1 MRISDSLSRAH
12 ARLQQSAN
20 LLDEKT
26 KVLNQ
31 TTNRL
36 DRNFDNRFILLYS
49 AIFIGLVALVVMF
62 LHFFVPSWDEIKQRR
77 QLAEHYNLD
86 LQMCTVDN
94 TAKPC
99 VRVMKKIM
107 QYGENHDLCVIDRN
121 KNEVKPHKGLT
132 SFYYSIFKCSGTGYF
147 LTILHRLP
155 IPTLKPP
162 ITLFR
167 LKNTGSH
174 SANESAYWVRVT
186 FFLELVEEYYL
197 TLDSLVGG

>member
-1 MRISDSLSRAH
+1 MSQQQDPNTEELLMLLLESMKEYRGAINDDRKRLEQFYKSVDKNIVQEFNNALNRSKSGIDANFSDSLSKAH

-99 VRVMKKIM
+99 VRVMKKLCN
-107 QYGENHDLCVIDRN
+107 YGENHDLCVIDP
-121 KNEVKPHKGLT
+121 K
-132 SFYYSIFKCSGTGYF
+132 
-147 LTILHRLP
+147 
-155 IPTLKPP
+155 
-162 ITLFR
+162 
-167 LKNTGSH
+167 
-174 SANESAYWVRVT
+174 
-186 FFLELVEEYYL
+186 
-197 TLDSLVGG
+197 